1 MVEQLQVLTWGYQHH
16 KVADLRAL
24 VADRG
29 VDLIVDVRANPYSKQ
44 DSWTKEGLEATFG
57 DRYLWIGWFGERGWR
72 RGETQGGLRNPSR
85 GMAELRTAVRKAN
98 AERVLLLCYEADA
111 GECHRSQVATLI
123 QERLNGSSVEIK
135 HVT

>member
-1 MVEQLQVLTWGYQHH
+1 MEQLQVLTWGYQHH
-16 KVADLRAL
+16 KVADLQVL

-72 RGETQGGLRNPSR
+72 RGETQRGLRSAAR
-85 GMAELRTAVRKAN
+85 GMAELRKAVRKSEV
-98 AERVLLLCYEADA
+98 ERVLLLCYEADA
-111 GECHRSQVATLI
+111 EDCHRSRVAELI
-123 QERLNGSSVEIK
+123 RERLNGRSVEIE
-135 HVT
+135 HVGS

>member
-16 KVADLRAL
+16 KVADLQAL

-44 DSWTKEGLEATFG
+44 DSWTKEGLEVTFG
-57 DRYLWIGWFGERGWR
+57 ARYLWIGWFGERGWR
-72 RGETQGGLRNPSR
+72 RGEMRRGLRNPSR
-85 GMAELRTAVRKAN
+85 GMAELRKAVRKSD
-98 AERVLLLCYEADA
+98 AERVLLLCYEANA
-111 GECHRSQVATLI
+111 EECHRSQVATLI
-123 QERLNGSSVEIK
+123 QEQLNGRSVTIE